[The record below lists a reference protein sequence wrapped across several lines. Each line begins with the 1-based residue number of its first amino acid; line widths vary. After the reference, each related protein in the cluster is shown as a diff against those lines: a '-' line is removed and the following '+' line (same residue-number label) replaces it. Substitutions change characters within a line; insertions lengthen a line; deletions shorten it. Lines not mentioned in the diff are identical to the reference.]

1 MSSNN
6 MDKNFKKKY
15 LKYKYK
21 YLQLLQKGGQVRRD
35 KIENFHVFQNKEDT
49 QKIIIIDNTKRRQPT
64 VLIRN
69 KDNSDAEKKTNFL
82 LKDIFEL
89 SKKNFS
95 IQFKF
100 DKVNYKLVVK
110 DGKITN
116 ENFIKKFTIKKKGI
130 DDLENIL
137 LEELS
142 EYQENTKT
150 KPKDAITP
158 DSDLSKPKDI
168 SVAITPDSDL
178 SKIKKLDDLKIS
190 DEKKLVNFIDIDLN
204 KILENEKSVD
214 LTDLRNLKY
223 LVEKIISYSVNE
235 DILPELLESVKN
247 IFAKELK
254 IDKDNFILSKSK
266 LGKGSYGTVYKIKS
280 KYNNFAMKFSEVS
293 EQEFKILEEEI
304 NYTKILSDNKITPKY
319 YGSINYKNESYGINY
334 SFLLSDA
341 YDINLNGYFDSYIP
355 WYLENKNKYI
365 SVRNS
370 FNNIDKRIN
379 NKLLELSNLLIF
391 CVDLKPQN
399 IVVKIDADSQITDLK
414 LIDWGGDFCKNK
426 NNLSEEE
433 FPDRELLKKVIYNM
447 MVVLMHLWFKYF
459 TKLEFK
465 NNVISEINSKLD
477 KDSIYRVYF
486 AKLVNFQ
493 KTLLILKAYYID
505 TKIFSNFKDLLKNI
519 FGQDNLEKLL
529 IELKK
534 LN

>member
-6 MDKNFKKKY
+6 MDKHFKKKY

-21 YLQLLQKGGQVRRD
+21 YFQLLQKGGQVKRD
-35 KIENFHVFQNKEDT
+35 KIENFHVFQNKDDT

-64 VLIRN
+64 VLIIN

-89 SKKNFS
+89 SKKDFS
-95 IQFKF
+95 IQFKY
-100 DKVNYKLVVK
+100 DKVKYKLVVK
-110 DGKITN
+110 NGKITN
-116 ENFIKKFTIKKKGI
+116 ENYIKKFTIKKKGI
-130 DDLENIL
+130 DDLENVL

-142 EYQENTKT
+142 EYQENA

-158 DSDLSKPKDI
+158 DSDLLKPKDV

-190 DEKKLVNFIDIDLN
+190 DEIKLVNFIDIDLN

-223 LVEKIISYSVNE
+223 LVEKIISYSINE

-280 KYNNFAMKFSEVS
+280 KDNNFAMKFSEVP
-293 EQEFKILEEEI
+293 EQEFKNLEEEI

-319 YGSINYKNESYGINY
+319 YGSVNYKNESYGINY

-341 YDINLNGYFDSYIP
+341 YDINLNDYFLSYIP
-355 WYLENKNKYI
+355 WYLANKDKFI
-365 SVRNS
+365 SVKNS
-370 FNNIDKRIN
+370 YNNIEEIIN
-379 NKLLELSNLLIF
+379 NKLLELSNLLIY

-399 IVVKIDADSQITDLK
+399 IVVKIDADNQITDLK

-426 NNLSEEE
+426 NNLSEED
-433 FPDRELLKKVIYNM
+433 FPDRELLKKVIYDM

-477 KDSIYRVYF
+477 KDSIYREYF
-486 AKLVNFQ
+486 GKLFNFQ

-505 TKIFSNFKDLLKNI
+505 TKIFSSFKDLLRNI

-529 IELKK
+529 IELNK
-534 LN
+534 LS